1 MKPQDWRKIMR
12 TMGLLTQLGI
22 VIIVNIGVGFYLG
35 LKLDQWLGYTYL
47 FKILGIIIGIGSG
60 FYSDYKLILSSME
73 DDEDDEQD

>member
-35 LKLDQWLGYTYL
+35 FKLDQWLGYTYL
-47 FKILGIIIGIGSG
+47 FKIIGIIIGIGAG
-60 FYSDYKLILSSME
+60 FYSDYQLIKSSMK
-73 DDEDDEQD
+73 DDEDDK